1 MGGQMSSLTRAW
13 RSLTGKYRV
22 VLEKPLS
29 AAELGEAM
37 QQVSIPHFGFYFM
50 LGLASVIATLGLLSN
65 SAPTIIGAM
74 IIAPLM
80 APIISLSYGMT
91 TTDWPLIGRSV
102 VMVVTGV
109 LMVVVLAYVATL
121 TLGLRIV
128 GSEILSR
135 SFPSLLDLGVAMASG
150 AAAAFAYT
158 RRSIMSTIAGVAIA
172 VALVPPLAVTGIGL
186 AQGAAA
192 SADVGKSLAQ
202 LGLEEGGKEY
212 AAGSFLLFLTNLTG
226 IVVLAGAVFMAHGY
240 GSWHKAALALFA
252 VAAITLTLVHPL
264 GVSLQRMYVRGQMLS
279 VFVALTEKYPN
290 LFTASGRLDKILV
303 DFRGE
308 VVHVTVRGTASRVV
322 MGDMQK
328 RFDLIREYLQR
339 SLRRPVVLDA
349 KVQAVDVFDYRSVP
363 KTTGAAN

>member
-1 MGGQMSSLTRAW
+1 MSSLTTAW
-13 RSLTGKYRV
+13 RSLTGKYGAV
-22 VLEKPLS
+22 IEKPLS

-37 QQVSIPHFGFYFM
+37 QQVSIPNFGFYFM
-50 LGLASVIATLGLLSN
+50 LGLATVIATLGLLSN

-91 TTDWPLIGRSV
+91 TTDWPLMGRSV

-121 TLGLRIV
+121 TLGLRV
-128 GSEILSR
+128 AGSEILSR

-226 IVVLAGAVFMAHGY
+226 IVVLAGAVFMVHGY

-290 LFTASGRLDKILV
+290 LFTSSGRLDKILV

-349 KVQAVDVFDYRSVP
+349 NVVAVDVFDYRSVP